1 MAKRGR
7 EERKGRE
14 WPRRRHTEEE
24 RGATSW
30 REEGGGRVGSGR
42 RSEARG
48 GGDGVSEVRLRERRM
63 GGEGGDKK
71 HVCVSGTWDGK
82 EILRMID
89 AFKIDIKERISLTS
103 MEKTKYD
110 ECG

>member
-1 MAKRGR
+1 
-7 EERKGRE
+7 
-14 WPRRRHTEEE
+14 
-24 RGATSW
+24 
-30 REEGGGRVGSGR
+30 
-42 RSEARG
+42 
-48 GGDGVSEVRLRERRM
+48 M